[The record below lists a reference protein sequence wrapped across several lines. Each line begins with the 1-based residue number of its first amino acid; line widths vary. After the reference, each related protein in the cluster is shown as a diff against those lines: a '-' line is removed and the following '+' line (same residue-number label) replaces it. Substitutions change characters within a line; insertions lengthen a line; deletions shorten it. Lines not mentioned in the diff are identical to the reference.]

1 MLFRALF
8 FCTESELFR
17 REGLVA
23 HRVLVVELL
32 VLRSIAGGLG

>member
-23 HRVLVVELL
+23 HRVLVELL